1 MRRAAWCLALF
12 VTSTLLLILTHV
24 DARSSF
30 LLVFF
35 ITLQAWAGGYAWRAL
50 MPKSLSLVETVGAGL
65 ALGSA
70 AAALAAALAGWLPL
84 NPELRPWAWLAI
96 PALAVILWFI
106 RRARGMNLRPL
117 KPTSFGVQLGIGVGL
132 LLGLVTWFVNVRN
145 YPLTWLGDVTTYHPD
160 MLFFQA
166 ISTSTVSFGAHDS
179 ILMAGADLRYHW
191 FVYGWAG
198 QLTASADALPFVVLT
213 RLLPI
218 VAIVSLVLLA
228 SAWAGRLSRIRWV
241 PAMAAIL
248 VVAGGYVGA
257 SYGTILNADSP
268 SQALSMTWLVAL
280 SMSFLAYLRHPKA
293 WGLAA
298 VTIALVAACAGGKIS
313 AAVVAVAGMGLVLI
327 VSVIRRE
334 AWWRPALLVFA
345 GSVVGLVV
353 VYLLFLNGSAEQGGL
368 RVFNLVDKA
377 STVQGLNPLN
387 STLGIIAGTVILL
400 LAIVARWAGLAWLIA
415 SPRSRYSPST
425 VYGTGLAAIGFL
437 TILLVS
443 GGLNDTWFA
452 LASSVPLAVL
462 SAVGVGRAIST
473 IQGRRVLVPLVTAA
487 TIMTIVVVAL
497 WASDITMFS
506 LRWVGPVVALLG
518 SIGIALIASR
528 SPKLIGGFGVR
539 VFAITLT
546 LLVLLA
552 CAGRLPGI
560 ASNNIAVSGG
570 SGGGTAGLSP
580 FLAFVESQDQELIM
594 AINSDQVRAG
604 SFLNEHASSMD
615 LVATNVTFSPI
626 VSSLSSLRTYVSGIK
641 YQAPYGLPESIP
653 VLLQRERE
661 SLDFITSPSTITLAP
676 LCSAGVDWLW
686 VDPRRV
692 TSGAITDFASTEFSS
707 ESAVILR
714 LLPGSCGN

>member
-1 MRRAAWCLALF
+1 
-12 VTSTLLLILTHV
+12 
-24 DARSSF
+24 
-30 LLVFF
+30 
-35 ITLQAWAGGYAWRAL
+35 
-50 MPKSLSLVETVGAGL
+50 
-65 ALGSA
+65 
-70 AAALAAALAGWLPL
+70 
-84 NPELRPWAWLAI
+84 
-96 PALAVILWFI
+96 
-106 RRARGMNLRPL
+106 
-117 KPTSFGVQLGIGVGL
+117 
-132 LLGLVTWFVNVRN
+132 
-145 YPLTWLGDVTTYHPD
+145 
-160 MLFFQA
+160 
-166 ISTSTVSFGAHDS
+166 
-179 ILMAGADLRYHW
+179 MAGADLRYHW

-268 SQALSMTWLVAL
+268 SQSLSMTWLVAL

-293 WGLAA
+293 WGLAT

-313 AAVVAVAGMGLVLI
+313 AAVVAVAGMGLVLL

-334 AWWRPALLVFA
+334 AWWRPALFVFA
-345 GSVVGLVV
+345 GSVAGLVV

-437 TILLVS
+437 TILFVS

-473 IQGRRVLVPLVTAA
+473 IRGRRVLIPLVVAA
-487 TIMTIVVVAL
+487 AVLSLLVAAL
-497 WASDITMFS
+497 WASDVTSLS
-506 LRWVGPVVALLG
+506 LRWIAPIVALLG
-518 SIGIALIASR
+518 SIGIALILSKQPR
-528 SPKLIGGFGVR
+528 LVGNTSTR
-539 VFAITLT
+539 VFAVTITV
-546 LLVLLA
+546 LVLVA
-552 CAGRLPGI
+552 CTGRLTGI
-560 ASNNIAVSGG
+560 ASNTIGVG
-570 SGGGTAGLSP
+570 SDAGSSNAALSP
-580 FLAFVESQDQELIM
+580 LVSFVASKDQELISTLSIDQIR
-594 AINSDQVRAG
+594 AGEFLHENSD
-604 SFLNEHASSMD
+604 SSD
-615 LVATNVTFSPI
+615 LVATNISFSPL
-626 VSSLSSLRTYVSGIK
+626 VAALSGRRTYISGIK
-641 YQAPYGLPESIP
+641 YQAPYGRPASLSE
-653 VLLQRERE
+653 LLQRERE
-661 SLDFITSPSTITLAP
+661 SLDFITSPSATNVVP

-686 VDPRRV
+686 IDPRRV
-692 TSGAITDFASTEFSS
+692 ASGAITEFASTEFSS
-707 ESAVILR
+707 ESAEILR
-714 LLPGSCGN
+714 MIPGSCGKQATK